1 MPRAVDITQHIREG
15 IMLSQNSSKLNY
27 TYPTDSSSGSADLG
41 LFSQLLQ
48 MVDGDW
54 SDSIHAICSHIHNHF
69 SALGVSL
76 SIYDKIYNEFIYV
89 SYSINAHKTL
99 KEVGIDINVNTAVNI
114 LTDIYTKNTSI
125 LEEKIFT
132 GTELKSIVAN
142 YFNNDQVKIDRIFNE
157 FNLKAIAAFPVFES
171 NGTFTCF
178 FHVLSNREIND
189 SEKTKLN
196 EYVPQ
201 LNVALE
207 IVFLVRKL
215 FLKATHDG
223 LTKLFNHKQGEILL
237 TREIDRISRN
247 RDCLTVCMLDI
258 DDFKKVNDM
267 YGHRAGDMVLEFL
280 GKFLTMKMRKSD
292 IISRYGGEEFL
303 LVLTETS
310 METACRVLNRLKTL
324 IRDHVFTFDSEEFSI
339 TASFGVVEYN
349 PDAHTS
355 LDDLIKA
362 ADEMLYKAKRN
373 GKNRIECS

>member
-1 MPRAVDITQHIREG
+1 
-15 IMLSQNSSKLNY
+15 MLSQNSSKLNY
-27 TYPTDSSSGSADLG
+27 TYPTDANGGSADLG

-89 SYSINAHKTL
+89 SYSLNANKAL
-99 KEVGIDINVNTAVNI
+99 KEVGIDVNVNTAVNI
-114 LTDIYTKNTSI
+114 LSDIYINNTSI

-132 GTELKSIVAN
+132 GSELRELVTN
-142 YFNNDQVKIDRIFNE
+142 YFNNDQNKVERIFNDL
-157 FNLKAIAAFPVFES
+157 NLKAIAAFPVLES
-171 NGTFTCF
+171 NGTYTCF
-178 FHVLSNREIND
+178 FHVLSDRDIND
-189 SEKTKLN
+189 SEKNKLN

-237 TREIDRISRN
+237 TREIDRVSRN

-267 YGHRAGDMVLEFL
+267 YGHKAGDMVLEFL
-280 GKFLTMKMRKSD
+280 GDFLTKKMRKSD

-303 LVLTETS
+303 LVLTETG
-310 METACRVLNRLKTL
+310 METACRVLRRLKTL
-324 IRDHVFTFDSEEFSI
+324 IRDHVFTFDGEEFSI
-339 TASFGVVEYN
+339 TASFGVVEYD
-349 PDAHTS
+349 PEVHVS
-355 LDDLIKA
+355 LDNLVKT
-362 ADEMLYKAKRN
+362 ADEMLYRAKRN
-373 GKNRIECS
+373 GKNRIECA

>member
-1 MPRAVDITQHIREG
+1 MFYAVIILQHIREG
-15 IMLSQNSSKLNY
+15 IMLSQNASKLNY
-27 TYPTDSSSGSADLG
+27 TYPTDSASNSADLG

-69 SALGVSL
+69 NALGVSL

-89 SYSINAHKTL
+89 SYSINANKTL

-114 LTDIYTKNTSI
+114 LTEIYTKNNFKF
-125 LEEKIFT
+125 EEKIF
-132 GTELKSIVAN
+132 GGNELKELVTG
-142 YFNNDQVKIDRIFNE
+142 YFNNDQNKIDRIFDV
-157 FNLKAIAAFPVFES
+157 FNLKAIAAFPVLES
-171 NGTFTCF
+171 NGTYTCF
-178 FHVLSNREIND
+178 FHVLSDREIND
-189 SEKTKLN
+189 SEKNELN
-196 EYVPQ
+196 LYVPQ

-207 IVFLVRKL
+207 IIFLVRKL

-237 TREIDRISRN
+237 NREIDRVNRN

-280 GKFLTMKMRKSD
+280 GGFLTHKMRKSD

-303 LVLTETS
+303 LVLTETG
-310 METACRVLNRLKTL
+310 METACKVLTRLKTL
-324 IRDHVFTFDSEEFSI
+324 IRNHVFTFDGEEFSI
-339 TASFGVVEYN
+339 TASFGVVEYD
-349 PDAHTS
+349 PDVHAS
-355 LDDLIKA
+355 IEELVKS
-362 ADEMLYKAKRN
+362 ADEMLYRAKRN
-373 GKNRIECS
+373 GKNRIECK